1 MFQQLEDNF
10 RQRFSY
16 SKFFW
21 KNKLENTR
29 FNLSVIK
36 RFVHQ
41 NNFLYSFPNL
51 DGIEL
56 LIFLFLISGGI
67 KLIGNLS
74 IFVA

>member
-1 MFQQLEDNF
+1 MNLTNWNGNIPFIFSPRGKNVFQQLEDNF

-41 NNFLYSFPNL
+41 NNFLYSFP
-51 DGIEL
+51 DSDSEL
-56 LIFLFLISGGI
+56 NF
-67 KLIGNLS
+67 
-74 IFVA
+74 